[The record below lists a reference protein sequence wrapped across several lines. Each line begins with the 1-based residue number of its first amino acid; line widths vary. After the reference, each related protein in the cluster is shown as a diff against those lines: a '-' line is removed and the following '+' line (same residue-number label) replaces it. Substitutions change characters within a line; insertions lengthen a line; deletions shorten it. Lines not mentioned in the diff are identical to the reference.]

1 MHIGSDVMMVECMM
15 MVCML
20 VVCMYYD
27 VIYDAHFSC
36 NS

>member
-1 MHIGSDVMMVECMM
+1 MHIGGDLMMVECMM

-36 NS
+36 N